1 MSGAGLKAGVLV
13 LAALALAGC
22 ASTSERQAEQA
33 RRQRLADTH
42 TQLGASYLQHGQL
55 EIAKESLE
63 KALIADP
70 DSSQAANMMALLQ
83 WRLRNYPE
91 AERYFHKAVDVEQGN
106 PEAQNNYGVFLCE
119 RGRPDEAVEWFD
131 KAAANPL
138 YKTPDVAQANAGACL
153 MRKPAPAA
161 AEKYFREALRL
172 NPKLPFALS
181 YMAKISYDA
190 GRPVTARGFIQRYFQ
205 AADDTPETLLLAV
218 RIERA
223 LRNRNEEG
231 SYALRLKAK
240 FPDSPEAAQLQRER
254 AGIRAR

>member
-1 MSGAGLKAGVLV
+1 MSGAGLKTGALV

-22 ASTSERQAEQA
+22 ASTSERQAEQV

-42 TQLGASYLQHGQL
+42 TQLGASYLQRGQL
-55 EIAKESLE
+55 EIAKENLE

-83 WRLRNYPE
+83 WRLRNYAE
-91 AERYFHKAVDVEQGN
+91 AERYFHKAVDVEQSN

-119 RGRPDEAVEWFD
+119 RGRPDEAIEWFG

-138 YKTPDVAQANAGACL
+138 YKTPDMAQANAGACL
-153 MRKPAPAA
+153 MRKPAPTV
-161 AEKYFREALRL
+161 AEKYFREALKL
-172 NPKLPFALS
+172 NPKLPVALN
-181 YMAKISYDA
+181 YMAKISYDS
-190 GRPVTARGFIQRYFQ
+190 GRPVAARGFIQRYFQ

-240 FPDSPEAAQLQRER
+240 FPDSPEAVQLQRER
-254 AGIRAR
+254 AGVRAR